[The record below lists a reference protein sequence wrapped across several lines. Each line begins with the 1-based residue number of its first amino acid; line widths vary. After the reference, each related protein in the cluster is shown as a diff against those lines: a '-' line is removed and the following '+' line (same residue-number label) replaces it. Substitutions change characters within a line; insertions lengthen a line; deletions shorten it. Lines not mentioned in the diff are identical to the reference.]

1 MTDNNVLDHWD
12 KRSLDALL
20 PHFEK
25 AKVSVKISSGFFTIS
40 GFNRIQSALIGTTTL
55 ILVGYDDTQSAN
67 LVGKLL
73 EDIRVDL
80 MRWEHENRREAVS
93 LLVAKLSKQEI
104 YFRENDDEP
113 YADARIRKNDH
124 GKVYIVDD
132 RMVWLGSPNL
142 TNKGLLE
149 NHESIG
155 ALINPERVQIWVKFF
170 QEKWDAPDTKDLTL
184 ELMQRLRAWLELAD
198 PFHVYLKSIQ
208 ALVPRE
214 EPEPPRKR
222 YKLPADYQQVIIKRV
237 VRQLK
242 TYKGAMLVASTG
254 MGKTVMATDACYK
267 LDRERLVDT
276 VLVFAPKLTH
286 LNWEEDLDNAG
297 INHQIFSRE
306 ILGQKRSSGKEAK
319 KIQRYL
325 DKLDEQYIIII
336 DESHYFRN
344 ENKPGGKQKL
354 SFSRVIDRV
363 RESGCYVLLLTATPY
378 AKGFEDINNQ
388 LKLLP
393 HCAPEQRRRVLRQYV
408 LPSMVQ
414 EVIRHPNAWAIPESG
429 FPETFHRLE
438 VVTLISTSWVAR
450 NFGISTAEGDYVK
463 RPDGDMWIP
472 QLNLGRVN
480 VPLPVEKE
488 MKKLIGR
495 GLFKH
500 VHQSFPT
507 REGGFNTT
515 DRSIEDKV
523 STAWASS
530 PLALTETLYKVMED
544 IYDASFKISQDRRQE
559 LIHPVYSNLRG
570 MTYQD
575 DPKLQALLQLIMKHC
590 GEKVVIFTERH
601 PTATYLENAIKEL
614 LPNRSVAT
622 PIRLLNPLEYGTY
635 EDDEIQKMIENFA
648 PISNGIK
655 PTSNDIDI
663 LILTNAQ
670 STGINLQDANVVINY
685 DLAWTPDVILQRTGR
700 IMRFWQQ
707 PRNVYIYAFVAV
719 FEFDDPVLQYE
730 ASSVSKQLSSLTK
743 RSREAE
749 EIAEVPILP
758 QSDRER
764 ITSLGSF
771 SMVTLADLGELDATK
786 VEDYSGGSPFLKHVT
801 ALIQNQELADNLADD
816 INSAKLYDGEHEI
829 VYLLIRHQNEFEWL
843 VFNVSL
849 GQSAAWSNDRLLE
862 AIACDADESVAVID
876 KELLETVAQSMRNEW
891 CKRNNVQSSEVE
903 RICAMYLKPRNKEDS
918 LNDLVKINAVA

>member
-1 MTDNNVLDHWD
+1 MLVLDHWD

-25 AKVSVKISSGFFTIS
+25 AELSVKISSGFFTVS
-40 GFNRIQSALIGTTTL
+40 GFNQIQSALIGTTTF

-73 EDIRVDL
+73 EDVRVDL
-80 MRWEHENRREAVS
+80 MRWEHKNRREAVS
-93 LLVAKLSKQEI
+93 QLVAKLSKQEI

-149 NHESIG
+149 NHESVG
-155 ALINPERVQIWVKFF
+155 ALIDPERVQIWVRLFK
-170 QEKWDAPDTKDLTL
+170 EKWDAPDTKDLTQ
-184 ELMQRLRAWLELAD
+184 ELLQRLRAWLELVD

-222 YKLPADYQQVIIKRV
+222 YKLPADYQQVIIKRI

-254 MGKTVMATDACYK
+254 MGKTIMATDACYR
-267 LDRERLVDT
+267 LYREHFVDT
-276 VLVFAPKLTH
+276 VLIFAPKLTH

-306 ILGQKRSSGKEAK
+306 ILGTKRSSGAEARRL
-319 KIQRYL
+319 QRYL
-325 DKLDEQYIIII
+325 DKLDDQYIIVI

-344 ENKPGGKQKL
+344 ENKPGGRQKR
-354 SFSRVIDRV
+354 SFSRVIERAN
-363 RESGCYVLLLTATPY
+363 ESGCYVLLLTATPY

-393 HCAPEQRRRVLRQYV
+393 HCAPEQTRTTSGQYV
-408 LPSMVQ
+408 LPSMVE
-414 EVIRHPNAWAIPESG
+414 EVIRHPNAWVIPKFG
-429 FPETFHRLE
+429 FFEAFRRLE

-472 QLNLGRVN
+472 RLNLLTVN
-480 VPLPVEKE
+480 IPLPFEKE
-488 MKKLIGR
+488 MKNLIGL

-507 REGGFNTT
+507 REGGFITT
-515 DRSIEDKV
+515 DSTIEENV
-523 STAWASS
+523 SEAWASS
-530 PLALTETLYKVMED
+530 PLALKETLYQVMQD
-544 IYDASFKISQDRRQE
+544 DYDVSFKISQDKRQE
-559 LIHPVYSNLRG
+559 LIYPVYSNLLG
-570 MTYQD
+570 MNYQD
-575 DPKLQALLQLIMKHC
+575 DPKLQALLQLITGHS
-590 GEKVVIFTERH
+590 GEKVVIFTRRH
-601 PTATYLENAIKEL
+601 STAAYLENAIKDL
-614 LPNRSVAT
+614 LPDSSVAT

-635 EDDEIQKMIENFA
+635 EDDKVQKMIESFA

-655 PTSNDIDI
+655 PSSNGINI

-700 IMRFWQQ
+700 IMRFWKE
-707 PRNVYIYAFVAV
+707 PRQVHIYAFIGI
-719 FEFDDPVLQYE
+719 FEKHDPKLPYD
-730 ASSVSKQLSSLTK
+730 SSRVSKQLASLAA
-743 RSREAE
+743 RSKEAQ

-758 QSDRER
+758 ESERQR
-764 ITSLGSF
+764 ITSLGKF
-771 SMVTLADLGELDATK
+771 SRVTLADMGELDATE
-786 VEDYSGGSPFLKHVT
+786 VEDYSGGSPFLKHIT
-801 ALIQNQELADNLADD
+801 ALIQNQERADNLADD

-829 VYLLIRHQNEFEWL
+829 VYLLIRHQDEFEWL

-849 GQSAAWSNDRLLE
+849 NQLEEWSNDKLLE
-862 AIACDADESVAVID
+862 AIACNEDESVAVVD
-876 KELLETVAQSMRNEW
+876 KETLETVAQSMRNDW
-891 CKRNNVQSSEVE
+891 CKRNNVPSGKVE

-918 LNDLVKINAVA
+918 LNDLVKINAAT